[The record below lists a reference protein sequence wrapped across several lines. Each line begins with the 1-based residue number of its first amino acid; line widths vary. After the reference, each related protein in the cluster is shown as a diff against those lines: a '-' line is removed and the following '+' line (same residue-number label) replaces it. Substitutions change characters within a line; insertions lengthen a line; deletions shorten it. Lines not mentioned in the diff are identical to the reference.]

1 MEQRADLL
9 TMYLYQSNNID
20 LTNINYQFHPLITPD
35 LYREP
40 KQNKDNLHTS
50 RWSLRSP
57 N

>member
-40 KQNKDNLHTS
+40 KQNKDYLHTGK
-50 RWSLRSP
+50 WSL
-57 N
+57 